1 MVGDCKK
8 MIKVEGNYRQLTKGN
23 QFKIEEFSGSEK
35 REVGINGRKLE
46 IRIRF

>member
-35 REVGINGRKLE
+35 REVGGGGVLMVVN
-46 IRIRF
+46 